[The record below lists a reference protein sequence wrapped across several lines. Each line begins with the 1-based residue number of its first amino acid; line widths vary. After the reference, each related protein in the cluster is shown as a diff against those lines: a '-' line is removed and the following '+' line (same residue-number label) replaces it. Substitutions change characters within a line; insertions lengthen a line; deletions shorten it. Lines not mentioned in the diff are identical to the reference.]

1 MTLFI
6 LKRSQ
11 ATMGNA
17 IHMEM
22 PPKREKDMVGAASC
36 RHIAELLLR

>member
-1 MTLFI
+1 LN
-6 LKRSQ
+6 RSQ

-22 PPKREKDMVGAASC
+22 PPKRERDRYIRLVLPATDVLQHCS
-36 RHIAELLLR
+36 